1 MADDITFSTAK
12 TKETPT
18 LLREHTLS
26 TDSYKTPLTYKNF
39 NAVGML
45 IMRLMLLEPGTITH
59 SPRMGLGLISK
70 YRYIQSDRVMEL
82 TQAIK
87 DQIKD
92 YLDNTVAVNVD
103 VHFAPNGENVMI
115 IDMEVNQYQF
125 RYFYDRDKLTLEM
138 MKNEDI

>member
-1 MADDITFSTAK
+1 
-12 TKETPT
+12 
-18 LLREHTLS
+18 
-26 TDSYKTPLTYKNF
+26 
-39 NAVGML
+39 
-45 IMRLMLLEPGTITH
+45 MLLEPGTITH

-70 YRYIQSDRVMEL
+70 YRYMQSDRVMEL